1 VVAGRCRDPW
11 RTRGIDQ
18 LPGWLVKG
26 IREGACSCSGVRD
39 VLVFGSY
46 ARGEARAG
54 SDIDICVL
62 YDGAPGD
69 SRVVSGNVR
78 AAIHPFLRR
87 ARMECD
93 VIAYPVSGDAGAAGW
108 DQDFHDR
115 VMREGVSLCSNR

>member
-1 VVAGRCRDPW
+1 MHPRRAAHYTSLRRM
-11 RTRGIDQ
+11 
-18 LPGWLVKG
+18 LP
-26 IREGACSCSGVRD
+26 SPSTPP
-39 VLVFGSY
+39 SS
-46 ARGEARAG
+46 GEARAG

>member
-1 VVAGRCRDPW
+1 
-11 RTRGIDQ
+11 
-18 LPGWLVKG
+18 
-26 IREGACSCSGVRD
+26 

-78 AAIHPFLRR
+78 AAVHPFLGR

-93 VIAYPVSGDAGAAGW
+93 VVAFPLGDDGTGVW
-108 DQDFHDR
+108 DQGFRDR
-115 VMREGVSLCSNR
+115 VMREGVSLCSSR

>member
-1 VVAGRCRDPW
+1 MAGRCRDPW

-18 LPGWLVKG
+18 LPGWLVEG
-26 IREGACSCSGVRD
+26 IREGACSCAGVRD

-78 AAIHPFLRR
+78 AAVHPFLGR

-93 VIAYPVSGDAGAAGW
+93 VVAFPLGDDGAGVW
-108 DQDFHDR
+108 DQGFRDR
-115 VMREGVSLCSNR
+115 VMREGVSLCSSR